1 MGDGGILVAID
12 AAAREATL
20 FAAIFFLIGG
30 VDDLLV
36 DLIYA
41 LRRTGMA
48 LGRWVGAPGGG
59 AAVAAAPVVPI
70 GGLIAAGGE

>member
-30 VDDLLV
+30 VDYLLV
-36 DLIYA
+36 DLI
-41 LRRTGMA
+41 
-48 LGRWVGAPGGG
+48 
-59 AAVAAAPVVPI
+59 
-70 GGLIAAGGE
+70 